1 MLENLNFTE
10 NKDYIDSFKS
20 LANKIQLDE
29 INFKENDYE
38 DNEEKAF
45 KRLEINNILRE
56 ISLRNYENH

>member
-10 NKDYIDSFKS
+10 NKDYINSFKS

>member
-10 NKDYIDSFKS
+10 NKDYIHSFKS

-29 INFKENDYE
+29 INRKENDYE
-38 DNEEKAF
+38 DDEDKAF

-56 ISLRNYENH
+56 ISLRNYKNH

>member
-10 NKDYIDSFKS
+10 NKDYIHSFKS